1 MSDDQFDRV
10 PPQDI
15 DAEMSVLGSMM
26 LTTEAANIV
35 SEMLRGQDFYQPSH
49 ETIFDT
55 IVELNGRAE
64 PADAITVAGELK
76 RAGVELDD
84 GVEDGLVAGLVE
96 VLPAQYLGDDVG
108 GLGRQHHGPED
119 AHLRV
124 DVLRGDAVELVVGHR
139 VPFGSAGGGTRPGLG
154 SAPRA
159 RPGRLWIESLQ
170 AKTNAL

>member
-26 LTTEAANIV
+26 LTTEAANVV

-76 RAGVELDD
+76 RAGL
-84 GVEDGLVAGLVE
+84 LSK
-96 VLPAQYLGDDVG
+96 VG
-108 GLGRQHHGPED
+108 GAAYLHTLI
-119 AHLRV
+119 ASS
-124 DVLRGDAVELVVGHR
+124 
-139 VPFGSAGGGTRPGLG
+139 SATRTRAATSTRSSTRPR
-154 SAPRA
+154 PRST
-159 RPGRLWIESLQ
+159 PSPTGV
-170 AKTNAL
+170 KPPTTCP

>member
-1 MSDDQFDRV
+1 MSDDKFDRV

-26 LTTEAANIV
+26 LTTEAANVV

-76 RAGVELDD
+76 RAGL
-84 GVEDGLVAGLVE
+84 LSK
-96 VLPAQYLGDDVG
+96 VG
-108 GLGRQHHGPED
+108 GAAYLHTLIASVPTAANAAYYARIVREQIGR
-119 AHLRV
+119 AHV
-124 DVLRGDAVELVVGHR
+124 
-139 VPFGSAGGGTRPGLG
+139 
-154 SAPRA
+154 
-159 RPGRLWIESLQ
+159 
-170 AKTNAL
+170 